1 MDFKVIWTET
11 ALADLEAIVTYIAQ
25 TDPGAAERLGNTIID
40 HVDVLRTFPRIGPR
54 YSKARDD
61 RVREILCGKYRVFY
75 QIDDQFKSVHILK
88 LYHGRRD
95 EPEFS

>member
-25 TDPGAAERLGNTIID
+25 TDPSAAERLGNTIID
-40 HVDVLRTFPRIGPR
+40 HVNVLRTFPRIGPR
-54 YSKARDD
+54 YSKAGHG

-75 QIDDQFKSVHILK
+75 QIDDQLKSVNILK
-88 LYHGRRD
+88 ICHGARD